1 MAISACAFQDA
12 TLRSPAYGK
21 LGGPERGRPLVVQS
35 LPVIVPE
42 GRASVL
48 EPALGLR
55 SWLSTP
61 FGVSHCKSVRQG
73 RSLAP
78 RIASAVA
85 RLELRAAKGT
95 CHQGVPRDKERDGS
109 LLDLH
114 ADVRQ
119 SLLEV
124 RGLLLVL

>member
-1 MAISACAFQDA
+1 MAISACAFHDA

-21 LGGPERGRPLVVQS
+21 LGGPERGRPLIVLS
-35 LPVIVPE
+35 LPVTVPE

-48 EPALGLR
+48 EPGLGLR
-55 SWLSTP
+55 PWLPTP
-61 FGVSHCKSVRQG
+61 FGISHCKSARQG

-85 RLELRAAKGT
+85 RLELRAAKCA

>member
-1 MAISACAFQDA
+1 MAISACAFHDA

-21 LGGPERGRPLVVQS
+21 LGGPERWRPLAVAF
-35 LPVIVPE
+35 LPE
-42 GRASVL
+42 LRSMGRASVL
-48 EPALGLR
+48 EPALDHR
-55 SWLSTP
+55 SWLPTP
-61 FGVSHCKSVRQG
+61 FGISHCKSVRQG

-78 RIASAVA
+78 RITSAVA

-114 ADVRQ
+114 TDVRQ